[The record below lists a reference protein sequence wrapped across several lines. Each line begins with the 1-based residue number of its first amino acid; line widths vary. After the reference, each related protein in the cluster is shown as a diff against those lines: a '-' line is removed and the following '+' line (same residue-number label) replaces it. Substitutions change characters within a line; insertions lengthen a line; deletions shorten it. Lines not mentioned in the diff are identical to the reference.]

1 MGIQKSHT
9 LRLTTVPC
17 QARYSGASID
27 VALSPEQGDG
37 RRLKN
42 RSHSASPE
50 DGSRKRQNLSCKH
63 IETDI
68 CITEAYSVRCSVHR
82 ESWRDVLFD

>member
-27 VALSPEQGDG
+27 VALSPEQGG
-37 RRLKN
+37 R
-42 RSHSASPE
+42 SASE
-50 DGSRKRQNLSCKH
+50 KSVTQCESRGRLQKATKSFLQTYRNGHLH
-63 IETDI
+63 
-68 CITEAYSVRCSVHR
+68 Y
-82 ESWRDVLFD
+82 